1 MDTNKI
7 TAVLSG
13 QKYGEDLQVFINWK
27 SGNSKFAGNP
37 EVLVISLNDFGRV
50 VLKAKFQGFYDVER
64 LMDNTKSILSDAYL
78 YFCGAAKDCPRLKLS
93 QFWARPEHDAKLL
106 NMAFRHGVKA
116 NVDQTTENRCQV
128 QCVPFLEVKTAM
140 ASANAEI
147 LYMSTS
153 RVRQYLD
160 PN

>member
-93 QFWARPEHDAKLL
+93 
-106 NMAFRHGVKA
+106 
-116 NVDQTTENRCQV
+116 
-128 QCVPFLEVKTAM
+128 
-140 ASANAEI
+140 
-147 LYMSTS
+147 
-153 RVRQYLD
+153 
-160 PN
+160 